1 MRATFI
7 ALAVLTTLAIFAPR
21 SRAAVITVPSPSI
34 NTIQNGIDAS
44 SSGDVIRIKA
54 GLYEETVTIGVNQ
67 GGITLVGVGKV
78 ILDARPFAIANGPGL
93 EVLGS
98 GVTVRNITIRC
109 ARTGAGGDGHGLYV
123 AANDFTGTKINVK
136 HCEADGIHIDGS
148 GATLSNC
155 RIEVVSG
162 DGIHAENA
170 LGLLVSKCVLR
181 SIGSN
186 GIDALGNDVRVLG
199 CAVRGSTGTGIVVTG
214 ANSLTSKCKVE
225 SGGTMGI
232 AIDGSNSVLENCVT
246 RRTFDSGLYFDG
258 NSGVVRKCV
267 VDTTF
272 ASALFLTGI
281 DATVENNVF
290 KNVRDGISISNVI
303 DALVRG
309 NRVIY
314 SDARGFRAQNSSNV
328 RVLDNVFTSTMY
340 AAIRFETSSLCVASD
355 NVMKTCAL
363 AAEAAIECV
372 SNGAV
377 LERNRID
384 GCGVDGIRLT
394 ADDVEVTDN
403 ILRNCGE
410 DGIDVESGDA
420 CVLDGNLV
428 LGCTGEG
435 IENNGTN
442 TTITNNVMK
451 KNRVDLAN
459 DGTLDAVLGNVFT
472 TGGTNEDPL
481 IDF

>member
-1 MRATFI
+1 
-7 ALAVLTTLAIFAPR
+7 
-21 SRAAVITVPSPSI
+21 
-34 NTIQNGIDAS
+34 
-44 SSGDVIRIKA
+44 
-54 GLYEETVTIGVNQ
+54 
-67 GGITLVGVGKV
+67 
-78 ILDARPFAIANGPGL
+78 
-93 EVLGS
+93 
-98 GVTVRNITIRC
+98 
-109 ARTGAGGDGHGLYV
+109 
-123 AANDFTGTKINVK
+123 
-136 HCEADGIHIDGS
+136 
-148 GATLSNC
+148 
-155 RIEVVSG
+155 
-162 DGIHAENA
+162 
-170 LGLLVSKCVLR
+170 
-181 SIGSN
+181 
-186 GIDALGNDVRVLG
+186 
-199 CAVRGSTGTGIVVTG
+199 
-214 ANSLTSKCKVE
+214 
-225 SGGTMGI
+225 
-232 AIDGSNSVLENCVT
+232 AIDGSNAVLENCVT
-246 RRTFDSGLYFDG
+246 RRTFNSGLYFDG

-272 ASALFLTGI
+272 ASALFVTGI

-290 KNVRDGISISNVI
+290 KNVRDGIAISNVI

-309 NRVIY
+309 NRVVY
-314 SDARGFRAQNSSNV
+314 SDARGLRTQNSSNV

-340 AAIRFETSSLCVASD
+340 AAIRFETSSLCVATD

-384 GCGVDGIRLT
+384 GCGVDGIRPT

-451 KNRVDLAN
+451 KNRIDLAN
-459 DGTLDAVLGNVFT
+459 DGTLDDVLGNVFT
-472 TGGTNEDPL
+472 TGGTNEVPL